1 MKLQKIK
8 HELVIRIPLKQPS
21 RDYDGKE
28 IGMIDNLIGVI
39 DKEYSISKVIDMA
52 YAGKAPQIG
61 MPIVNLSNRK
71 ELEQIC
77 KECDIE
83 IHENETCAY
92 CGDTIYGSYA
102 FGKKGNICMSCL
114 YRDIIK

>member
-8 HELVIRIPLKQPS
+8 HELVVRIPLKQPS

-39 DKEYSISKVIDMA
+39 DKEYSISKLIDMA

-61 MPIVNLSNRK
+61 MSLVNLSSRK

-83 IHENETCAY
+83 VYEYETCAY
-92 CGDTIYGSYA
+92 CGETIYGCHT
-102 FGKKGNICMSCL
+102 FGKKGNKCMSCDYKL
-114 YRDIIK
+114 NK